1 MLTSLYSGISG
12 LLANADALD
21 IVGNNISNSN
31 TTGFKASSA
40 SFEDVLY
47 QTVAGTS
54 GTGQVGRGVAL
65 GAVQTD
71 FSPGSVETTNSSTDL
86 AIGGQGFFIVKK
98 TGDNTDYYTRAGG
111 FSLDKVGNMTDSNGD
126 FLQGKVIDQ
135 TTGTATG
142 VDTNISISQQPSQ
155 PKSTQTI
162 DMVVNLESDSAWKGE
177 CTITGGTGITNIAAA
192 SGSYP
197 AAGNYTFAVTGPAV
211 SGSYPVSLTIPNSQ
225 RHRHHYYL
233 RDGDEQ
239 RHGNGLRRQHRGG
252 RERNLGRYGS
262 RPHLRHLIVLRDGR
276 VGDQR
281 RLPGERRLPGIGQLY
296 VYHWCVGGRQLPRD
310 PHPSR
315 RKLCVWACDGQRHG
329 SGLRRQ
335 HRGGWERKHGRY
347 GAFFHDPHG
356 GRGHG
361 LRSRFPAAR
370 SPCRAL
376 TLRQPLTQSNTT
388 NYSSSETVYDS
399 LGTAHTVTVN
409 FRKAAVD
416 TASQT
421 STWEW
426 NVTVS
431 GQDTV
436 AAGGSGIMTFNENGV
451 LTSGGSPQAVTF
463 DFAGAQQNQVIN
475 LVLGSASGE
484 GSSTQYS
491 SSSKTTYVGQDGYA
505 PGVLQSVSVSQNGVI
520 SGTYD
525 NGQILQLYQ
534 ITLANFDNP
543 QGLKKEGGNLYSAT
557 LDSGNAYTN
566 APGQGGTGKISSNSL
581 EGSNVDLA
589 TEFVK
594 MIVAQRGYEANSKV
608 ITTTDQ
614 ILQSLMNIKQ

>member
-21 IVGNNISNSN
+21 IIGNNISNSN

-111 FSLDKVGNMTDSNGD
+111 FSLDKVGNMTDANGD
-126 FLQGKVIDQ
+126 YLQGKVIDQ

-142 VDTNISISQQPSQ
+142 VDVNISISQQPSQ
-155 PKSTQTI
+155 PKATQTI

-177 CTITGGTGITNIAAA
+177 CTVTGGTPGTDLTSVSAAT
-192 SGSYP
+192 SSYP
-197 AAGNYTFAVTGPAV
+197 ATGSYTLTVTGPAV
-211 SGSYPVSLTIPNSQ
+211 SGNFPVTVTMPDGTVVTGTATSNGNVTDFTGTDSSGNTVDTGLNLAFGTLTSGDTTTFSLSGF
-225 RHRHHYYL
+225 
-233 RDGDEQ
+233 DG
-239 RHGNGLRRQHRGG
+239 
-252 RERNLGRYGS
+252 S
-262 RPHLRHLIVLRDGR
+262 TAV
-276 VGDQR
+276 
-281 RLPGERRLPGIGQLY
+281 
-296 VYHWCVGGRQLPRD
+296 
-310 PHPSR
+310 
-315 RKLCVWACDGQRHG
+315 
-329 SGLRRQ
+329 
-335 HRGGWERKHGRY
+335 
-347 GAFFHDPHG
+347 
-356 GRGHG
+356 
-361 LRSRFPAAR
+361 
-370 SPCRAL
+370 
-376 TLRQPLTQSNTT
+376 TQSNTT

-409 FRKAAVD
+409 FRKASVD
-416 TASQT
+416 SASQT
-421 STWEW
+421 STWNW

-431 GQDTV
+431 GQDSV
-436 AAGGSGIMTFNENGV
+436 ASGGSGTMTFNENGV

-463 DFAGAQQNQVIN
+463 DFAGAQQNQVID
-475 LVLGSASGE
+475 LVFGSASGE

-534 ITLANFDNP
+534 LTLANFDNP

-566 APGQGGTGKISSNSL
+566 APGQGGTGQISSNSL